1 MLTDNSQQVR
11 RSGIL
16 LHPTSLPGRY
26 GHGDLGPAAYRFVDW
41 LAAAGQ
47 HLWQVL
53 PLSPPGSE
61 NSPYMST
68 SSFAG
73 NVALISPE
81 LLKGQ
86 GLLSQHNLEAADER
100 HTFQSQR
107 INFSTALPQ
116 REELLKQAAQR
127 FFAKTDRR
135 DALQLEFSNWFNQ
148 NASWAEDHALFTALA
163 ESGLGNQWH
172 AWPEDLRHRHA
183 AALAQAAIHLEAD
196 IKYQLFAQWQF
207 DKQWLDLRHYAQ
219 KHKVLIVGDIPVYCA
234 YDSVDVWCH
243 PNLFQLD
250 SQLSPVSRAGVPPD
264 YFSETGQLWGNPLY
278 DWEAHSSQQFEWWIA
293 RIKRVLTHANLVRL
307 DHFRGLVAYWSVHA
321 GAETAIQ
328 GKWRRGPG
336 KRLFEQLYRSLGK
349 LNLIAEDL
357 GNITPYVTHIREAFN
372 LPGIC
377 VLQFAFS
384 GSADNPYL
392 PHNLQRNCVLYTGT
406 HDNNTTLGWFAE
418 ATAAERQCA
427 QVYLKTNGQ
436 EIHWDLIHAAS
447 ASVANSTIYPM
458 QDVLG
463 LDSDA
468 RMNQPGLAHG
478 QWGWRFSWNQLQTW
492 HTQRLLEISVAHG
505 RHLQQ
510 V

>member
-1 MLTDNSQQVR
+1 MRRLQKPAWVTSGMRGQKICATEIQLHWSRRQTILKLTS
-11 RSGIL
+11 
-16 LHPTSLPGRY
+16 
-26 GHGDLGPAAYRFVDW
+26 
-41 LAAAGQ
+41 
-47 HLWQVL
+47 
-53 PLSPPGSE
+53 
-61 NSPYMST
+61 ST
-68 SSFAG
+68 S
-73 NVALISPE
+73 
-81 LLKGQ
+81 
-86 GLLSQHNLEAADER
+86 
-100 HTFQSQR
+100 
-107 INFSTALPQ
+107 
-116 REELLKQAAQR
+116 
-127 FFAKTDRR
+127 
-135 DALQLEFSNWFNQ
+135 W
-148 NASWAEDHALFTALA
+148 
-163 ESGLGNQWH
+163 
-172 AWPEDLRHRHA
+172 
-183 AALAQAAIHLEAD
+183 
-196 IKYQLFAQWQF
+196 FAQWQF

-250 SQLSPVSRAGVPPD
+250 SQLSPMSRAGVPPD

-321 GAETAIQ
+321 GAETAVQ

-336 KRLFEQLYRSLGK
+336 KRLFEQLYLSLGK

-357 GNITPYVTHIREAFN
+357 GNITPYVTHVREAFK

-427 QVYLKTNGQ
+427 QIYLKTDGQ

-458 QDVLG
+458 QDILG

-468 RMNQPGLAHG
+468 RMNQPGLAQG
-478 QWGWRFSWNQLQTW
+478 QWEWRFSWNQLQTW
-492 HTQRLLEISVAHG
+492 HTRRLFEISVAHG

-510 V
+510 I